1 MFVSHGNSGCNSI
14 ELYITLQPSIL
25 SQQSQ
30 IINKVESDE
39 FDSENSDEADLE
51 VEAEVNVID
60 EEEERLRHRS
70 ILC

>member
-1 MFVSHGNSGCNSI
+1 MFVSHEHSDFNSI

-70 ILC
+70 IIC